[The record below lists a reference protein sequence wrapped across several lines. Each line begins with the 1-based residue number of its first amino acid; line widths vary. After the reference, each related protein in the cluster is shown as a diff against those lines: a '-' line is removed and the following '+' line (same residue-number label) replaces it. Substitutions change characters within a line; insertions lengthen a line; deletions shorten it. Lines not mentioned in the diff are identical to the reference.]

1 MKAFKYILENFFE
14 FFFCIPPAL
23 INQIELDTSIHR
35 SNHLE
40 IFFLFK
46 NSSIG
51 NLILLIRSF
60 CIHSFKRSH
69 LNLIFP
75 QSIIIFITMCCAVQR
90 TRDEKQKSEKRVKM
104 KSFMHDL
111 LVVNALVAAAFLF
124 FFLKAYICVKSVY
137 QREGVVFKK
146 QFFIV
151 DRYLGVEKKKKYNEN
166 DLARKIIVSLICHCT
181 GFTLLPL
188 PFFCRICGGV
198 EQLYLESALANLN
211 FFPVLLLLLWFANVS
226 PLASTHIVF
235 WIFSCALSC
244 HTLCITG
251 SSPLF
256 AQKKDSFFIQLDTR
270 RRHFGER

>member
-1 MKAFKYILENFFE
+1 MLRGSKDSRWKTKKWKESENEKFHARFTRSKRISRSSFF
-14 FFFCIPPAL
+14 I
-23 INQIELDTSIHR
+23 
-35 SNHLE
+35 
-40 IFFLFK
+40 
-46 NSSIG
+46 
-51 NLILLIRSF
+51 
-60 CIHSFKRSH
+60 
-69 LNLIFP
+69 
-75 QSIIIFITMCCAVQR
+75 
-90 TRDEKQKSEKRVKM
+90 
-104 KSFMHDL
+104 
-111 LVVNALVAAAFLF
+111 

-251 SSPLF
+251 SSLLF

-270 RRHFGER
+270 RRHFGERWNRQNKSSFHGWGGGGQEISLEMGVC